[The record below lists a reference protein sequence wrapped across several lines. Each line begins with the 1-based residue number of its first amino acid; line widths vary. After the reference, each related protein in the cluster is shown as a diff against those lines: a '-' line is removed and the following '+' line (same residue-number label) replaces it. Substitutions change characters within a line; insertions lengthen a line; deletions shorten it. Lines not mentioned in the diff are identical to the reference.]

1 MWRLAVS
8 QENIIFKLDN
18 CFCLQKTGRKL
29 QMEEIV
35 SEEDLWERIIAFQG
49 VSFKTYSGL
58 DFTYTLKKGRN
69 GIYTKELW
77 IDRRKNSKSLAW
89 SSVRMAYRNIKEK
102 GTMVDRPKA
111 LGDIRGVTYIY
122 GIFYRFKLIDV
133 PEPVKEKMQEGI
145 SDGMNDKQ

>member
-1 MWRLAVS
+1 
-8 QENIIFKLDN
+8 
-18 CFCLQKTGRKL
+18 
-29 QMEEIV
+29 MEEIV

-133 PEPVKEKMQEGI
+133 PEPVKEKMQEDI